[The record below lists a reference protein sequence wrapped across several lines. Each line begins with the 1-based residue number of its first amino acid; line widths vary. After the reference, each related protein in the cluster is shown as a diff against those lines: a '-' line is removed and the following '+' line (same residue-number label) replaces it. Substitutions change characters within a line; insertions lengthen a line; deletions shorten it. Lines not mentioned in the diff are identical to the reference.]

1 MQLKTAVTD
10 RISSKEPVRLH
21 LGCGSRIFE
30 GYINVDGEY
39 MRDHPDVII
48 HDITQPFDLADDCV
62 DEILTVHVLEHITR
76 SRVAGMLSEWHRV
89 LKPGGFAAVEWPDFL
104 KMCREVT
111 ANPDCLLSTADRR
124 LQKRTIL
131 GIYGD
136 NERYPDPVMW
146 HKWGYSEQS
155 MMHLFRQ
162 VGFSDARIETNHHS
176 KTPND
181 SRVVAFK

>member
-1 MQLKTAVTD
+1 MLVKAVEQTQG
-10 RISSKEPVRLH
+10 PVRLH
-21 LGCGSRIFE
+21 LGCGSRIFD

-39 MRDHPDVII
+39 MRDNPDVTI
-48 HDITQPFDLADDCV
+48 HDITQPFPLPGDSV

-76 SRVAGMLSEWHRV
+76 SRVADMLQEWYRI
-89 LKPGGFAAVEWPDFL
+89 LRPGGFAAVEWPDFL

-111 ANPDCLLSTADRR
+111 ANPDCLLPTADRR
-124 LQKRTIL
+124 LQKRTVL

-146 HKWGYSEQS
+146 HKWGYSEAS
-155 MMHLFRQ
+155 MIYLFRS
-162 VGFSDARIETNHHS
+162 VGFKHAQAEANHHS

-181 SRVVAFK
+181 SRVVAYK